1 MSKLTTELKVIFG
14 RSSVER
20 AIAFTG
26 ICKELTTKERYE
38 ISEASRI
45 LRTIDSPKNQ
55 REYCESLD
63 DKTKENL
70 ILSILNKVCTLQVG
84 A

>member
-63 DKTKENL
+63 DETKENL
-70 ILSILNKVCTLQVG
+70 ILSILDKVCT
-84 A
+84 

>member
-1 MSKLTTELKVIFG
+1 MSKLIAELKVMFG

-20 AIAFTG
+20 AIALNG
-26 ICKELTTKERYE
+26 IPKKLTTKERHQ

-45 LRTIDSPKNQ
+45 LRTIDSPQNQ
-55 REYCESLD
+55 RKYCEDLD

-70 ILSILNKVCTLQVG
+70 ILSILNKVCT
-84 A
+84 

>member
-1 MSKLTTELKVIFG
+1 MSKLVAELKALFG

-26 ICKELTTKERYE
+26 ICKNLTTKERYE

-45 LRTIDSPKNQ
+45 LQTISTPQNQ
-55 REYCESLD
+55 RKYCESLD
-63 DKTKENL
+63 DETKENL
-70 ILSILNKVCTLQVG
+70 ILSILNKVCT
-84 A
+84 

>member
-1 MSKLTTELKVIFG
+1 
-14 RSSVER
+14 
-20 AIAFTG
+20 
-26 ICKELTTKERYE
+26 
-38 ISEASRI
+38 

-70 ILSILNKVCTLQVG
+70 ILSILNKVCT
-84 A
+84 

>member
-1 MSKLTTELKVIFG
+1 MSKLISELKVMFG

-20 AIAFTG
+20 AIALNG
-26 ICKELTTKERYE
+26 IPQKLTTKERYE

-63 DKTKENL
+63 DETKENL
-70 ILSILNKVCTLQVG
+70 ILSILDKVCT
-84 A
+84 